1 MTAGTQYDVAYLLQ
15 LEVRRVSRQRDR
27 LLAAIAAHRA
37 ACIAD
42 DADDNAQHDADVA
55 LWETAATFGDR
66 DGGNGVQ
73 A

>member
-1 MTAGTQYDVAYLLQ
+1 
-15 LEVRRVSRQRDR
+15 VSRQRDR

-42 DADDNAQHDADVA
+42 DADDATQHDADVA